1 MTAPAPENRRERKKR
16 ELRTRIYNCAAGLFL
31 KRGFEATTVDE
42 IANTADVAQATFF
55 NHFASKDAL
64 LSEMTGEVFSVIQA
78 ILESQ
83 RKRPAP
89 TREKLYHMAE
99 DAARVVEE
107 TRLLT
112 RDVLLSLMRNTGR
125 PGTAAPLLHQVHE
138 AFAEFIRDGQSRG
151 DVRDDQ
157 DARFLSEMLVGIFH
171 ATISN
176 WLNEPNYPLGDRLQ
190 RAAVFIGDAI
200 APPAR

>member
-1 MTAPAPENRRERKKR
+1 ME
-16 ELRTRIYNCAAGLFL
+16 
-31 KRGFEATTVDE
+31 
-42 IANTADVAQATFF
+42 
-55 NHFASKDAL
+55 
-64 LSEMTGEVFSVIQA
+64 
-78 ILESQ
+78 
-83 RKRPAP
+83 
-89 TREKLYHMAE
+89 AE

-138 AFAEFIRDGQSRG
+138 AFAEFIRDGQARG

-157 DARFLSEMLVGIFH
+157 DARFLSEMMVGVFH
-171 ATISN
+171 ATVAN
-176 WLNEPNYPLGDRLQ
+176 WLNEPDYPLGERLQ

-200 APPAR
+200 APSSN